1 MCDHVSSYKNDLWML
16 FAWEDHN
23 ENKIYIWILYFS
35 RCISIIG
42 YVNYAK
48 YTKKYNPCINIAS
61 YDQLKKILQ

>member
-1 MCDHVSSYKNDLWML
+1 M
-16 FAWEDHN
+16 
-23 ENKIYIWILYFS
+23 KIKYIFEYSIFS

-61 YDQLKKILQ
+61 YDQLKKYYNNDKKTSIAYIFLVLCYQYL